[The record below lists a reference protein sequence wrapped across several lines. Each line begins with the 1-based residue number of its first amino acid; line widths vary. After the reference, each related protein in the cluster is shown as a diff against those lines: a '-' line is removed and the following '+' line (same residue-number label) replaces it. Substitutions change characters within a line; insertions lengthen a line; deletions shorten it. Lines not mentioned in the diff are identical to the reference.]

1 MQVFKVI
8 EDGTTVEMESEGAVK
23 DILENDECY
32 ILVSDD
38 VRKVFLWKGLK
49 SNVRSKFIGARTS
62 QEIRGQ
68 VGMHYSVE
76 PLDQG
81 QEPQEF
87 IDLIGGPTTD
97 GVAQEITGEE
107 SEARAQAAK
116 KALSKGSSP
125 VQNVGPLYTGKES
138 FEEFEKDQT
147 QVDFEEIMKKLE
159 EIDLPPGYERE
170 LVVIGNH
177 AYSVVEKVQTFL
189 GKKQVERVIEKVQSI
204 PEGAFFAKEYSPRV
218 HSENGQI
225 IAIEFLK
232 HSGGAAGAKPSKDLS
247 NQIKS
252 GLEKKK

>member
-1 MQVFKVI
+1 
-8 EDGTTVEMESEGAVK
+8 MESEGPVK
-23 DILENDECY
+23 EILDNDECY
-32 ILVSDD
+32 IIVSDD
-38 VRKVFLWKGLK
+38 VRKVFLWKGMK

-81 QEPQEF
+81 QETQEF
-87 IDLIGGPTTD
+87 IDLIGGPTTE
-97 GVAQEITGEE
+97 GVAQEITGDE
-107 SEARAQAAK
+107 SEKRAKAAK

-125 VQNVGPLYTGKES
+125 SQNSGPLYTGQKSYEDLD
-138 FEEFEKDQT
+138 KDKAE
-147 QVDFEEIMKKLE
+147 VNFEEIMKKLE
-159 EIDLPPGYERE
+159 QVELPPGYERE

-177 AYSVVEKVQTFL
+177 AYSVVEKVQNFL
-189 GKKQVERVIEKVQSI
+189 GKKQVERVIEKVKTI

-218 HSENGQI
+218 HSENGKI

-232 HSGGAAGAKPSKDLS
+232 ESGGTKGSEKSPGAKPSKDLS

-252 GLEKKK
+252 GLEKKE

>member
-1 MQVFKVI
+1 
-8 EDGTTVEMESEGAVK
+8 MESEGAIK
-23 DILENDECY
+23 EILEEDECY
-32 ILVSDD
+32 IIVSDD
-38 VRKVFLWKGLK
+38 VRKVFLWKGMK
-49 SNVRSKFIGARTS
+49 SNVRSKFIGARSS

-81 QEPQEF
+81 QETQEF
-87 IDLIGGPTTD
+87 IDLIGGPTTE

-107 SEARAQAAK
+107 SEARAEAAK

-125 VQNVGPLYTGKES
+125 VQNAGPLYTGKGS
-138 FEEFEKDQT
+138 YEELDKDQT
-147 QVDFEEIMKKLE
+147 QVDFEKIMGKLE
-159 EIDLPPGYERE
+159 QIDLPPGYERE

-189 GKKQVERVIEKVQSI
+189 GEKQVERVIEKVSSI

-218 HSENGQI
+218 HSENGKI

-232 HSGGAAGAKPSKDLS
+232 PSGGGGGSKAAGAKPSQNLS

-252 GLEKKK
+252 GLEKKKK